1 MTQGRANVFENSVDR
16 PGRKVSSRKP
26 VRIANRS
33 FRFFVSFCVIHRLFY
48 TYLICKMSAFHLVFV
63 LYYLFFLSSRFF
75 FFFFFFFRVGIR
87 VESYLWQFHD
97 YVCGDRK
104 SERGKVDIIRRVAV
118 LFPYYI

>member
-16 PGRKVSSRKP
+16 PGRKVSTRKP
-26 VRIANRS
+26 IRIANRS
-33 FRFFVSFCVIHRLFY
+33 FRFFLSFRVIDRLLY
-48 TYLICKMSAFHLVFV
+48 TYLICKMFAFRLVLV
-63 LYYLFFLSSRFF
+63 LYCFFFLSFRF
-75 FFFFFFFRVGIR
+75 FFFFFFFRVDIR

-118 LFPYYI
+118 LFSYYI